1 MHGKRIVSEK
11 CLVTVNR
18 KIKDTEGTYI
28 LRIKNDF
35 IAANFKP
42 GQFVMVKINPDGLNP
57 LLSRPFS
64 IFNKFNDSEFEILYR
79 VFGKGTEILSNIKEG
94 TYLDVTGPLGNGFSL
109 NKKNKNAGINVLIAG
124 GIGIAPLH
132 TIPLFLGESLSA
144 DAQSTVQDEESVNS
158 ENSVNYVKTVLYYGA
173 KKAEELYFR
182 HSIHAMFDEV
192 YFATDDGS
200 FGYKGSIV
208 DLLYENIDVY
218 KNLEN
223 TSFYAC
229 GPKPMLNSL
238 ISRFYTDGL
247 SGKLQVSL
255 EESFGCGIGVCLG
268 CVVKTKPDN
277 NAGNISKSS
286 VNKNLNEDIS
296 ETDNIKD
303 NISEPPVG
311 DGINDG
317 ANSGVSGKSVEFQ
330 YKRVCKDGPVFYA
343 SEIFISENENPSSS
357 INKAGKTGKG
367 RETAAEQSSIVE
379 RSNASAYSSLKDGVK
394 IVSPDISVKL
404 GNLKLDYPVMP
415 ASGTFG
421 YGEEFFE
428 IIEYNNFGALVT
440 KGISLSPSKGNE
452 MPRICETSCGMIN
465 SIGLQNVG
473 YDKFIEAKMPFLK
486 TLNKPVIVNFYGSS
500 IEEYAELAKKLG
512 ETEGISA
519 IEANISCPNI
529 KEGGRSFGSDPEVV
543 YELVSSVK
551 ESTGG
556 KIPLIVKLTPMV
568 NDISFIA
575 EVCEKAGADIISLI
589 NTLPAASIDI
599 KTKKFKLSRGYGGL
613 SGAAVKPV
621 AIKLVGD
628 VYNAVRIPVIGM
640 GGISSWQDAVEFFLA
655 GATAV
660 AVGTYS
666 FVNPK
671 IIPEISAG
679 LKNYLA
685 ENGFDDIY
693 QIIGLA
699 HDRR

>member
-28 LRIKNDF
+28 LRIKDDF

-42 GQFVMVKINPDGLNP
+42 GQFVMLKINPDGLNP

-94 TYLDVTGPLGNGFSL
+94 AYLDVTGPLGNGF
-109 NKKNKNAGINVLIAG
+109 KNENAGINVLIAG

-132 TIPLFLGESLSA
+132 TIPLFLRDPLSSA
-144 DAQSTVQDEESVNS
+144 VQSPAQDKESVS
-158 ENSVNYVKTVLYYGA
+158 CGKTVLYYGA

-182 HSIHAMFDEV
+182 HSIQAMFDEV

-200 FGYKGSIV
+200 FGYKGNVV
-208 DLLYENIDVY
+208 DLLYENIGAY
-218 KNLEN
+218 KNSEN
-223 TSFYAC
+223 TSFYVC
-229 GPKPMLNSL
+229 GPKPMLNYV
-238 ISRFYTDGL
+238 ISKFSADGL

-268 CVVKTKPDN
+268 CVVKT
-277 NAGNISKSS
+277 NI
-286 VNKNLNEDIS
+286 NEGITS
-296 ETDNIKD
+296 
-303 NISEPPVG
+303 
-311 DGINDG
+311 DGG
-317 ANSGVSGKSVEFQ
+317 GKSVEFQ

-343 SEIFISENENPSSS
+343 SEIFIPENENNPDS
-357 INKAGKTGKG
+357 ISKTGKTGKDG
-367 RETAAEQSSIVE
+367 GTDSGQPLLTQGISHSDAGSEQSLRAE
-379 RSNASAYSSLKDGVK
+379 RSNSRTYSSAIDGVQN
-394 IVSPDISVKL
+394 IIPDVSVKL
-404 GNLKLDYPVMP
+404 GKLKLDYPVMP

-421 YGEEFFE
+421 YGEEFFD

-440 KGISLSPSKGNE
+440 KGISLNPSKGNE

-500 IEEYAELAKKLG
+500 IEEYVILAKKLA

-551 ESTGG
+551 ESTAG

-568 NDISFIA
+568 ADISFIA

-640 GGISSWQDAVEFFLA
+640 GGISSWQDAAEFFLA
-655 GATAV
+655 GAAAV

-685 ENGFDDIY
+685 ENGFDGIY

-699 HDRR
+699 HGRR

>member
-42 GQFVMVKINPDGLNP
+42 GQFVMLKINPDGLNP

-94 TYLDVTGPLGNGFSL
+94 AYLDVTGPLGNGL
-109 NKKNKNAGINVLIAG
+109 KNENSGINVLIAG

-132 TIPLFLGESLSA
+132 TIPLFLRDPLSSA
-144 DAQSTVQDEESVNS
+144 VQSPAQDKESVS
-158 ENSVNYVKTVLYYGA
+158 CGKTVLYYGA

-200 FGYKGSIV
+200 FGYKGNIV
-208 DLLYENIDVY
+208 DLLYENIGAY
-218 KNLEN
+218 KNSEN

-229 GPKPMLNSL
+229 GPKPMLNYV
-238 ISRFYTDGL
+238 ISKFSADGL

-268 CVVKTKPDN
+268 CVVKT
-277 NAGNISKSS
+277 NI
-286 VNKNLNEDIS
+286 NE
-296 ETDNIKD
+296 
-303 NISEPPVG
+303 
-311 DGINDG
+311 GINSEG
-317 ANSGVSGKSVEFQ
+317 GGKSVEFQ

-343 SEIFISENENPSSS
+343 SEIFIPKNENKPDS
-357 INKAGKTGKG
+357 IGKIGKIDKVSG
-367 RETAAEQSSIVE
+367 TAADRSSRTQGISHPDTGSEQSLRAYLLYIKDG
-379 RSNASAYSSLKDGVK
+379 SNPSEYSSTKDDAK
-394 IVSPDISVKL
+394 NIIPDVSVKL
-404 GNLKLDYPVMP
+404 GNLKLDYPIMP

-440 KGISLSPSKGNE
+440 KGISLNPSKGNE

-500 IEEYAELAKKLG
+500 IEEYAELAKKLA

-551 ESTGG
+551 ESTAG

-568 NDISFIA
+568 ADISFIA

-621 AIKLVGD
+621 AVKLVGD

-685 ENGFDDIY
+685 ENGFDGIY